1 MGAHSKNSVYLWCE
15 ADTVMIHNFLRNSNK
30 NIKFFSV
37 CREGPILKGFSV
49 NKVIQRSFDIKL
61 LEIN

>member
-15 ADTVMIHNFLRNSNK
+15 ADTDMIHNFFRKSNK